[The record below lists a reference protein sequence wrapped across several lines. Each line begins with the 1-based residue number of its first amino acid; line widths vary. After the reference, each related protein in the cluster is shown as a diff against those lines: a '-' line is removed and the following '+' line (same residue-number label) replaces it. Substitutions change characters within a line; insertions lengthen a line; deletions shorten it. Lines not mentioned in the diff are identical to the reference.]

1 MKLKEINNKFYLL
14 SDKPFNQKIE
24 SGTEYYDG
32 KGNIRI
38 WGTGNC
44 FSTDSVNIIAS
55 TEPIGKRP
63 LISTDD
69 IYNVLENRK
78 NIDRLAEE
86 WFEHDILKADRFYT
100 NSDDLKKGF
109 RTGFIK
115 KQNLDLYKIF
125 TLDELKKAMRI
136 MIGVGMEIGRE
147 PSYDA
152 NRINETVDSVV
163 KTAFPEK
170 TEWDV
175 DVTTEANVLFED
187 GDDLSEMFVPKIING
202 YVTILNK

>member
-1 MKLKEINNKFYLL
+1 MKLKEINNNFYLL

-24 SGTEYYDG
+24 TGTEYYDG
-32 KGNIRI
+32 KGNIRV

-55 TEPIGKRP
+55 TEPMGKRP

-78 NIDRLAEE
+78 NIDRLAQE
-86 WFEHDILKADRFYT
+86 WFEIDVLNANVFYT

-115 KQNLDLYKIF
+115 KQNLDLYKTF
-125 TLDELKKAMRI
+125 TLEELKKAMRV
-136 MIGVGMEIGRE
+136 MIGVGMEVGRE
-147 PSYDA
+147 PSYNND
-152 NRINETVDSVV
+152 RINETVDSVI

-170 TEWDV
+170 TEWEV
-175 DVTTEANVLFED
+175 DVKTEANVLFED
-187 GDDLSEMFVPKIING
+187 GDDLSEMFVPKVING
-202 YVTILNK
+202 YVTISNK